1 MSIVEPHIGSSILT
15 RYATRMAERACRA
28 LKGEKGMR
36 ECSFLYMPGIE
47 GGNEIALAVGVD
59 YFSAPVIFA
68 ASKANML

>member
-1 MSIVEPHIGSSILT
+1 
-15 RYATRMAERACRA
+15 MAERACRA

-47 GGNEIALAVGVD
+47 GGNEIASAVGVD
-59 YFSAPVIFA
+59 FFSAPVEFA